1 MGFNE
6 NIDSSFFFFLFSEYW
21 NPHITYLRRFEPRID
36 FFNLSSIV
44 FIRAFFQLWTIMNF
58 INSIYNINFFVSQSL
73 SAKTLF
79 WLILVSTGWNDGRIT
94 IHFVLF
100 WFPRN
105 VFSCHE
111 CIGKYCRDICE
122 KSETYSSLFFMD
134 ITLAN
139 FYIFEWFEL
148 FLYTFFEYSWF
159 LKLIR
164 FKGRSRFLD
173 FCLSWSFL
181 SNNVYKINLKFI
193 SLSEWFESIQSF
205 PSRQR
210 NWFQDGI
217 A

>member
-1 MGFNE
+1 MKTSIRVFF
-6 NIDSSFFFFLFSEYW
+6 SFFRVLK
-21 NPHITYLRRFEPRID
+21 PHITYLRRFEPRID
-36 FFNLSSIV
+36 FFNLLSIV
-44 FIRAFFQLWTIMNF
+44 FIRAFFSALNNNEFYQF
-58 INSIYNINFFVSQSL
+58 AIYIFLSL
-73 SAKTLF
+73 KACLRKHFF

-105 VFSCHE
+105 VFSCYE

-148 FLYTFFEYSWF
+148 FLYTLFEYSWF

>member
-1 MGFNE
+1 MLWVLMKTSIRVFFL
-6 NIDSSFFFFLFSEYW
+6 SFFRVLK
-21 NPHITYLRRFEPRID
+21 PHITYLRRFEPRID
-36 FFNLSSIV
+36 FFNLLSIV
-44 FIRAFFQLWTIMNF
+44 FIRAFFSALNNKWIL
-58 INSIYNINFFVSQSL
+58 SIRNIHFFVSQSL
-73 SAKTLF
+73 SAQTLF

-164 FKGRSRFLD
+164 FKGGSRFLD